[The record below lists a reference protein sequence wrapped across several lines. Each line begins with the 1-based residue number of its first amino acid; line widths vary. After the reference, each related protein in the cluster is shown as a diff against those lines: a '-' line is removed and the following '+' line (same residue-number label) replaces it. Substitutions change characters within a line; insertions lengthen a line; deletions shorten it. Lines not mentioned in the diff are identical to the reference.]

1 MSECCVVILA
11 VDRPVTWRPMRRAS
25 RSATDKPASV
35 SKCAAVIPTIP
46 APMTTTS
53 AVREPGSAGYEVLGA
68 VAVQQDSAL
77 PGRPVV
83 MTSWDCIEKLREKPG

>member
-1 MSECCVVILA
+1 
-11 VDRPVTWRPMRRAS
+11 
-25 RSATDKPASV
+25 
-35 SKCAAVIPTIP
+35 
-46 APMTTTS
+46 MTTTS